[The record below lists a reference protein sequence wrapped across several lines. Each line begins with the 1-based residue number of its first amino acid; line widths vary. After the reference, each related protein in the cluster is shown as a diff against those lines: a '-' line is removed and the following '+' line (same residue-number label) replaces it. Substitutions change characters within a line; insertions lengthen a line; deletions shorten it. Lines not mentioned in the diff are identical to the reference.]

1 MVKVLHQE
9 TDLVGQGYAADHAI
23 LATGEAPVV
32 VSFHDKSAHGLRF
45 RNIHQLQEARRE
57 RKHLNFEADEQAI
70 ERIAFCSGNY
80 QRWKNQAE
88 RGAQEQRKGR

>member
-9 TDLVGQGYAADHAI
+9 TDLVGQGYAAGHAI
-23 LATGEAPVV
+23 LATREALVV

-45 RNIHQLQEARRE
+45 RNIHQLQEARRK
-57 RKHLNFEADEQAI
+57 RKHLHFEADEQAI
-70 ERIAFCSGNY
+70 EKTTFCSDNY

-88 RGAQEQRKGR
+88 REAQEQRKGR